1 MEIKKYSL
9 ISHEWLKKEKKKAK
23 ENEYNYLGVNEKE
36 WRYWLEYIDFLEI
49 IEKQLIDPMP
59 LCDKIWQN
67 GCDSEEIDW
76 ETSAYHIRQQKEAI
90 KASKKEYLNSDIN
103 LD

>member
-1 MEIKKYSL
+1 
-9 ISHEWLKKEKKKAK
+9 
-23 ENEYNYLGVNEKE
+23 
-36 WRYWLEYIDFLEI
+36 
-49 IEKQLIDPMP
+49 MP